1 MGYYIRL
8 FTDTPLSTL
17 VPVQAQMIQ
26 RGYQVQPAGT
36 NQLDI
41 RYNAG
46 RDAITIDLTD
56 SAHQTTRNTIAGF
69 LDAIAR
75 LPRSPEQQDVLDYL
89 PRTQAVVTVGVPDD
103 YDTSSGALD
112 EVGDIVANAAD
123 GLFQVDGEGFYD
135 GSNLILAL
143 K

>member
-1 MGYYIRL
+1 MGYFIRL

-41 RYNAG
+41 PYDAG

-56 SAHQTTRNTIAGF
+56 SAHQITREAVAEF
-69 LDAIAR
+69 LDAVAQ
-75 LPRSPEQQDVLDYL
+75 LPKSPEQQDVLDFL
-89 PRTQAVVTVGVPDD
+89 PRTQVVVLVGVPDD
-103 YDTSSGALD
+103 YDNASGALD
-112 EVGDIVANAAD
+112 DIGEIVANAAA

-135 GSNLILAL
+135 GGNLILAL

>member
-1 MGYYIRL
+1 MGYCIRL

-41 RYNAG
+41 RYDAA
-46 RDAITIDLTD
+46 RDPLTIDLTD
-56 SAHQTTRNTIAGF
+56 SSQQTTREAVAEF
-69 LDAIAR
+69 LDAVAR
-75 LPRSPEQQDVLDYL
+75 LPHSPEQQDVLNFL
-89 PRTQAVVTVGVPDD
+89 PQTQALVTVGVPDD
-103 YDTSSGALD
+103 YESASGALD
-112 EVGDIVANAAD
+112 EVGDIVSNAAA

>member
-41 RYNAG
+41 RYAPG
-46 RDAITIDLTD
+46 RDPLTIDLTD
-56 SAHQTTRNTIAGF
+56 SGHQTTRNTIAGF
-69 LDAIAR
+69 LDALAR
-75 LPRSPEQQDVLDYL
+75 LPSSPEQQEVLNFL

-103 YDTSSGALD
+103 YDHSSGALD
-112 EVGDIVANAAD
+112 EIGDIVANAAA

-143 K
+143 Q

>member
-1 MGYYIRL
+1 MAYYIRL

-41 RYNAG
+41 RYDAG
-46 RDAITIDLTD
+46 RDPISVDLTD
-56 SAHQTTRNTIAGF
+56 STHQITREAVAEF
-69 LDAIAR
+69 LDAVAR
-75 LPRSPEQQDVLDYL
+75 LPSSPEQQDVLNFL
-89 PRTQAVVTVGVPDD
+89 PRTQAVVLVGVPND
-103 YDTSSGALD
+103 YDTASGALD
-112 EVGDIVANAAD
+112 EVGDIVANAAP